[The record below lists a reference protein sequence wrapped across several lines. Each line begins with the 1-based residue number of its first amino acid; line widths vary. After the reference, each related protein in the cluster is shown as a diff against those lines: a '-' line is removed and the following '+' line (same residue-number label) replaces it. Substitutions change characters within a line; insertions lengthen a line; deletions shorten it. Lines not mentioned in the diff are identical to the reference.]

1 MDDQILIENQV
12 TKLEMEITKIKRKV
26 NKSINRL
33 STIKA
38 LMSQSGKVRRTLPAK
53 PSKATTMEIEDIMRI
68 KGYVLQKKARNMKTT
83 SMRSTL
89 PELGLR
95 PNLTAE
101 WLLEEGYLMFAP
113 RVGTDGDNRKVPTA
127 KGKTYFTAEHT
138 NGLYINGLGCS
149 LLSRLREQGVI
160 PAYCHTAV
168 RQ

>member
-1 MDDQILIENQV
+1 MDDQILMENHV

-38 LMSQSGKVRRTLPAK
+38 LMSQSSKVRRTLTTKLKAK
-53 PSKATTMEIEDIMRI
+53 PEVNICMYQRKR
-68 KGYVLQKKARNMKTT
+68 RNMKTT

-160 PAYCHTAV
+160 PTYCHTNV

>member
-1 MDDQILIENQV
+1 MDDQILMENHV

-38 LMSQSGKVRRTLPAK
+38 LMSQSSKVRRTLTTKLKAK
-53 PSKATTMEIEDIMRI
+53 PEVNICMYQRKR
-68 KGYVLQKKARNMKTT
+68 RNMKTT

-101 WLLEEGYLMFAP
+101 WLLKEKYLMFAP
-113 RVGTDGDNRKVPTA
+113 RIGTDGDNRKVPTPV
-127 KGKTYFTAEHT
+127 GETYFTAEHT

-149 LLSRLREQGVI
+149 LLSRLREEGVI
-160 PAYCHTAV
+160 PSYCHTAV

>member
-1 MDDQILIENQV
+1 MNDQIFMENQITELV
-12 TKLEMEITKIKRKV
+12 LEMIKIKRKI
-26 NKSINRL
+26 NKSLNRL
-33 STIKA
+33 SA
-38 LMSQSGKVRRTLPAK
+38 VKVLVQPSKVHRTPTAK
-53 PSKATTMEIEDIMRI
+53 PKAKPKVNVYMT
-68 KGYVLQKKARNMKTT
+68 QKKARNMKTT

-113 RVGTDGDNRKVPTA
+113 KVGTDGDNRKVPTA

-160 PAYCHTAV
+160 PTYCHTTV

>member
-1 MDDQILIENQV
+1 MDDQILMENHV
-12 TKLEMEITKIKRKV
+12 TKLEIEITKIKRKV
-26 NKSINRL
+26 NKSLNML

-38 LMSQSGKVRRTLPAK
+38 LVYSSKVRRTLPAK
-53 PSKATTMEIEDIMRI
+53 LPKAKPEVNICMSQRKVT
-68 KGYVLQKKARNMKTT
+68 RNMKTT

-95 PNLTAE
+95 PYLTAE

-113 RVGTDGDNRKVPTA
+113 RTGTDGVNRKVPTI
-127 KGKTYFTAEHT
+127 KGSPYFHAEHT

-149 LLSRLREQGVI
+149 LLSRLREEGVI
-160 PAYCHTAV
+160 PSYCHTAV

>member
-1 MDDQILIENQV
+1 MDDQILIEEQV
-12 TKLEMEITKIKRKV
+12 TKLEMEIVKIKRKV
-26 NKSINRL
+26 DKSINRL

-38 LMSQSGKVRRTLPAK
+38 LIHSSKVRRTLPAK
-53 PSKATTMEIEDIMRI
+53 PPKATTMLV
-68 KGYVLQKKARNMKTT
+68 KGYVIQKKARNMKTT

-101 WLLEEGYLMFAP
+101 WLLEEGYLMLAP
-113 RVGTDGDNRKVPTA
+113 RLGTDGDNRKIPTA
-127 KGKTYFTAEHT
+127 KGKSYFTAEHT

-149 LLSRLREQGVI
+149 LLSRLREEGVI
-160 PAYCHTAV
+160 HSYCHTTV

>member
-38 LMSQSGKVRRTLPAK
+38 LIHSSKVRRTLPAK
-53 PSKATTMEIEDIMRI
+53 PPKAKPEVKVYIT
-68 KGYVLQKKARNMKTT
+68 QKKAMNLKTT

-95 PNLTAE
+95 PYLTAA
-101 WLLEEGYLMFAP
+101 WLLEEGFLMFAP
-113 RVGTDGDNRKVPTA
+113 RIGTDGINRKVPTV
-127 KGKTYFTAEHT
+127 KGSPYFHAEHT
-138 NGLYINGLGCS
+138 NGLYINGLGCG
-149 LLSRLREQGVI
+149 LLSRLRDKGVI
-160 PAYCHTAV
+160 PSYCHTTV

>member
-1 MDDQILIENQV
+1 MDNQILIEKQV
-12 TKLEMEITKIKRKV
+12 TKLEMEIVEIKRKV
-26 NKSINRL
+26 DKSINRL

-38 LMSQSGKVRRTLPAK
+38 LIHSSKVRRTLPAK
-53 PSKATTMEIEDIMRI
+53 PKAKIEVINLMYQR
-68 KGYVLQKKARNMKTT
+68 KRRNMKTT

-113 RVGTDGDNRKVPTA
+113 RTGTDGDNRKIPTA

-138 NGLYINGLGCS
+138 NGLYINSLGCS
-149 LLSRLREQGVI
+149 LLSRLREQRVI
-160 PAYCHTAV
+160 PQYCHTAV

>member
-1 MDDQILIENQV
+1 MDDQILMENQV
-12 TKLEMEITKIKRKV
+12 TKLEIEITKIKRKV

-38 LMSQSGKVRRTLPAK
+38 LMSQSSKVRRTLTTKLKAK
-53 PSKATTMEIEDIMRI
+53 PEVNICMYQRKR
-68 KGYVLQKKARNMKTT
+68 RNMKTT

-160 PAYCHTAV
+160 PTYCHTTV

>member
-1 MDDQILIENQV
+1 MDDQILMEKQV
-12 TKLEMEITKIKRKV
+12 TKLEMEIVKIKRKV
-26 NKSINRL
+26 DKSINRL

-38 LMSQSGKVRRTLPAK
+38 LIHSSKVRRTLPAK
-53 PSKATTMEIEDIMRI
+53 PPKAKPEVNICMYQR
-68 KGYVLQKKARNMKTT
+68 KKRNMKTT

-113 RVGTDGDNRKVPTA
+113 RIGTDGDNRKIPTA

-149 LLSRLREQGVI
+149 LLSRLREEGVI
-160 PAYCHTAV
+160 PSYCHTTV

>member
-1 MDDQILIENQV
+1 MLV
-12 TKLEMEITKIKRKV
+12 
-26 NKSINRL
+26 
-33 STIKA
+33 
-38 LMSQSGKVRRTLPAK
+38 
-53 PSKATTMEIEDIMRI
+53 
-68 KGYVLQKKARNMKTT
+68 KGYVIQKKARNMKTT

-113 RVGTDGDNRKVPTA
+113 RIGTDGDNRKVPTPVGEA
-127 KGKTYFTAEHT
+127 YFTAEHT

-149 LLSRLREQGVI
+149 LLSLLREEGVI
-160 PAYCHTAV
+160 PSYCHTTV

>member
-1 MDDQILIENQV
+1 MDDQILMENQV
-12 TKLEMEITKIKRKV
+12 IELVIEMIKIKRKI

-38 LMSQSGKVRRTLPAK
+38 LVHSSKVHRTPTAK
-53 PSKATTMEIEDIMRI
+53 PKAKPKVNTYMT
-68 KGYVLQKKARNMKTT
+68 QKKARNMKTT

-113 RVGTDGDNRKVPTA
+113 RVGTDGDNRKIPTA

-149 LLSRLREQGVI
+149 LLSRLREEGVI
-160 PAYCHTAV
+160 PSYCHTTV

>member
-1 MDDQILIENQV
+1 MDDQILMEKQV
-12 TKLEMEITKIKRKV
+12 TKLEMEIVKIKRKV
-26 NKSINRL
+26 DKSINRL

-38 LMSQSGKVRRTLPAK
+38 LIHSSKVRRTLPAK
-53 PSKATTMEIEDIMRI
+53 PPKATTMLV
-68 KGYVLQKKARNMKTT
+68 KGYVIQKKARNMKTT

-127 KGKTYFTAEHT
+127 KGKIYFTAEHT

-149 LLSRLREQGVI
+149 LLSRLREEGVI
-160 PAYCHTAV
+160 PSYCHTAV

>member
-1 MDDQILIENQV
+1 MDDQILMEKQV
-12 TKLEMEITKIKRKV
+12 TKLEMEIVKIKRKV
-26 NKSINRL
+26 DKSINRL

-38 LMSQSGKVRRTLPAK
+38 LIHSSKVRRTLPAK
-53 PSKATTMEIEDIMRI
+53 PPKATTMLV
-68 KGYVLQKKARNMKTT
+68 KGYVIQKKARNMKTT

-113 RVGTDGDNRKVPTA
+113 RIGTDGDNRKIPTT

-149 LLSRLREQGVI
+149 LLSRLREEGVI
-160 PAYCHTAV
+160 PSYCHTAV

>member
-1 MDDQILIENQV
+1 MDDQILMENQV
-12 TKLEMEITKIKRKV
+12 TKLEIEITKIKRKV

-38 LMSQSGKVRRTLPAK
+38 LMSQSSKVRRTLTTKLKAK
-53 PSKATTMEIEDIMRI
+53 PEVNICMYQRKR
-68 KGYVLQKKARNMKTT
+68 RNMKTT

-113 RVGTDGDNRKVPTA
+113 RVGTDGDNRKIPTA

-149 LLSRLREQGVI
+149 LLSRLREEGVI
-160 PAYCHTAV
+160 PSYCHTTV

>member
-1 MDDQILIENQV
+1 MNAHILMEDQV

-38 LMSQSGKVRRTLPAK
+38 LMYQSSKVRRTLTTKLKAK
-53 PSKATTMEIEDIMRI
+53 PEVNVYMT
-68 KGYVLQKKARNMKTT
+68 QKKARNMKTT

-95 PNLTAE
+95 PNLTTE
-101 WLLEEGYLMFAP
+101 WLLKGGYLMFAP

-160 PAYCHTAV
+160 PSYCHTTV

>member
-1 MDDQILIENQV
+1 MEKQV
-12 TKLEMEITKIKRKV
+12 TKLEMEIVKIKRKV
-26 NKSINRL
+26 DKSINRL

-38 LMSQSGKVRRTLPAK
+38 LIHSSKVRRTLPAK
-53 PSKATTMEIEDIMRI
+53 PKAKPEVNIYMT
-68 KGYVLQKKARNMKTT
+68 QKKARNMKTT

-113 RVGTDGDNRKVPTA
+113 RIGTDGDNRKVPTA

-138 NGLYINGLGCS
+138 NGLYINDLGCR
-149 LLSRLREQGVI
+149 LLSQLKEEGVI
-160 PAYCHTAV
+160 PSYCHTTV

>member
-1 MDDQILIENQV
+1 MDDQILMENQV
-12 TKLEMEITKIKRKV
+12 TKLEMEIMKIKRKV
-26 NKSINRL
+26 NNSINRL

-38 LMSQSGKVRRTLPAK
+38 LIHSSKVRGTLPAK
-53 PSKATTMEIEDIMRI
+53 PKAKPEVNIYMT
-68 KGYVLQKKARNMKTT
+68 QKKARNMKTT

-113 RVGTDGDNRKVPTA
+113 RVGTDDDTRKVPTI
-127 KGKTYFTAEHT
+127 KGRRYFTAEHT

-149 LLSRLREQGVI
+149 LLSRLREEGVI
-160 PAYCHTAV
+160 PSYCHTTV

>member
-1 MDDQILIENQV
+1 MNDQIFMENQITELV
-12 TKLEMEITKIKRKV
+12 LEMIKIKRKI
-26 NKSINRL
+26 NKFLNRL
-33 STIKA
+33 SAVKA
-38 LMSQSGKVRRTLPAK
+38 LVQPSKVHRTPTAK
-53 PSKATTMEIEDIMRI
+53 PKAKPEVNAYMT
-68 KGYVLQKKARNMKTT
+68 QKKARNMKTT

-149 LLSRLREQGVI
+149 LLSRLREEGVI
-160 PAYCHTAV
+160 PSYCHTAV

>member
-1 MDDQILIENQV
+1 MNDQIFMENQITELV
-12 TKLEMEITKIKRKV
+12 LEMIKIKRKI
-26 NKSINRL
+26 NKSLNRL
-33 STIKA
+33 SAVKA
-38 LMSQSGKVRRTLPAK
+38 LVQPSKVHRTPTAK
-53 PSKATTMEIEDIMRI
+53 PKAKPKVNVYMT
-68 KGYVLQKKARNMKTT
+68 QKKARNMKTT

-113 RVGTDGDNRKVPTA
+113 RIGTDGDNRKVPTA

-138 NGLYINGLGCS
+138 NGLYINDLGCN
-149 LLSRLREQGVI
+149 LLSHLREQGII
-160 PAYCHTAV
+160 PTYCHTTV

>member
-1 MDDQILIENQV
+1 MDDQILMENHV

-38 LMSQSGKVRRTLPAK
+38 LMSQSSKVRRTIPAK
-53 PSKATTMEIEDIMRI
+53 PPNAKPEVNICMYQR
-68 KGYVLQKKARNMKTT
+68 KRRNMKTT

-113 RVGTDGDNRKVPTA
+113 RVGTDGDNRKVPTV
-127 KGKTYFTAEHT
+127 KGRPYFTAEHT
-138 NGLYINGLGCS
+138 NGLYINGLGCGF
-149 LLSRLREQGVI
+149 LSRLREEGVI
-160 PAYCHTAV
+160 PSYCHTAV

>member
-1 MDDQILIENQV
+1 MNDQIFIENQITELV
-12 TKLEMEITKIKRKV
+12 LEMIKIKRKI
-26 NKSINRL
+26 NKSLNRL
-33 STIKA
+33 SAVKA
-38 LMSQSGKVRRTLPAK
+38 LVQPSKVHRTPTAK
-53 PSKATTMEIEDIMRI
+53 PKAKPKVNTYMT
-68 KGYVLQKKARNMKTT
+68 QKKARNMKTT

-113 RVGTDGDNRKVPTA
+113 RLGTDGDNRKVPTA

-160 PAYCHTAV
+160 PTYCHTTV

>member
-1 MDDQILIENQV
+1 MDDQILMENQV

-26 NKSINRL
+26 DKSINRL

-38 LMSQSGKVRRTLPAK
+38 LVHSSKVRRTLPAK
-53 PSKATTMEIEDIMRI
+53 PPKAKPEVNICMYQR
-68 KGYVLQKKARNMKTT
+68 KRRNMKTT

-113 RVGTDGDNRKVPTA
+113 RIGTDGDNRKVPTA

-160 PAYCHTAV
+160 PTYCHTTV

>member
-1 MDDQILIENQV
+1 MDDQILIEKHV

-38 LMSQSGKVRRTLPAK
+38 LMSQSSKVRRTLTTKLKAK
-53 PSKATTMEIEDIMRI
+53 PEVNICMYQRKR
-68 KGYVLQKKARNMKTT
+68 RNMKTT

-113 RVGTDGDNRKVPTA
+113 RIGTDGDNRKIPTT

-160 PAYCHTAV
+160 PTYCHTTV

>member
-1 MDDQILIENQV
+1 MDDQILMENQV

-38 LMSQSGKVRRTLPAK
+38 LIHSSKVRRTLPAK
-53 PSKATTMEIEDIMRI
+53 PKAKPEVNVYMT
-68 KGYVLQKKARNMKTT
+68 QKKARNMKTT

-113 RVGTDGDNRKVPTA
+113 RIGTDGDNRKVPTV
-127 KGKTYFTAEHT
+127 KGSPYFHAEHT
-138 NGLYINGLGCS
+138 NGLYINGIGCS
-149 LLSRLREQGVI
+149 LLSRLKDKGVI
-160 PAYCHTAV
+160 PSYCHTAV

>member
-1 MDDQILIENQV
+1 MDDQILMEKQV
-12 TKLEMEITKIKRKV
+12 TKLEMEIVKIKRKV
-26 NKSINRL
+26 DKSINRL

-38 LMSQSGKVRRTLPAK
+38 LIHLSKVRRTLPAK
-53 PSKATTMEIEDIMRI
+53 PPKATTMLV
-68 KGYVLQKKARNMKTT
+68 KGYVIQKKARNMKTT

-113 RVGTDGDNRKVPTA
+113 RVGTDGDNRKIPTA

-160 PAYCHTAV
+160 PTYCHTTV

>member
-1 MDDQILIENQV
+1 MDDQILMENQV

-26 NKSINRL
+26 NKPINRL

-38 LMSQSGKVRRTLPAK
+38 LMSQSSKVRRTLTTKLKAK
-53 PSKATTMEIEDIMRI
+53 PEVNICMYQRKR
-68 KGYVLQKKARNMKTT
+68 RNMKTT

-160 PAYCHTAV
+160 PTYCHTTV

>member
-1 MDDQILIENQV
+1 MNDQIFMENQITELV
-12 TKLEMEITKIKRKV
+12 LEMIKIKRKI
-26 NKSINRL
+26 NKSLNRL
-33 STIKA
+33 SAVKA
-38 LMSQSGKVRRTLPAK
+38 LVQSSKVHRTPTAK
-53 PSKATTMEIEDIMRI
+53 PKVNTYMT
-68 KGYVLQKKARNMKTT
+68 QKKARNMKTT

-113 RVGTDGDNRKVPTA
+113 RLGTDGDNRKVPTA

-149 LLSRLREQGVI
+149 LLSRLREQGII
-160 PAYCHTAV
+160 PTYCHTTV